1 MTTTYSFNEL
11 MLQGKALWELFPEF
25 QFPVQYDTF
34 YDIKTLGDLE
44 RELFNITLP
53 TAQALQR
60 ILLDELD
67 IRIKELDDN
76 IVRELGE
83 IRKVE
88 CNAIMRFLNTDLPR
102 KVQDLEPDEQRRIVL
117 EWLDEV

>member
-1 MTTTYSFNEL
+1 MTTTYSFEKVYD
-11 MLQGKALWELFPEF
+11 GKELWEMFPEF

-44 RELFNITLP
+44 RELFSITLP

-83 IRKVE
+83 IHKVE